1 MDGLDARTVD
11 VDGTRIRCFVGGDG
25 PPVVLL
31 HGGGLDSATLSW
43 RETVPALLDSHTV
56 YVPDLPGYGKSD
68 DPPSG
73 ESVSIGY
80 YVGVLARLFD
90 EWALS
95 EATLVGISMGG
106 GVALGYA
113 LDYPERVSRVVAVDS
128 YGLGGTIP
136 GGKAS
141 TAMTRVPYLFE
152 ALWWVLRR
160 SRYAAKLTVSSIV
173 DRRNVTAG
181 FVDEVFAALRARN
194 TDAWQRF
201 QRAEVGFD
209 GLLTNYVERLPEL
222 PIPTL
227 LVHGETDPLVP
238 VEWAVRAATL
248 IPDAEVRIL
257 ADCGH
262 WPPRERPKR
271 FNELLLGFL
280 DENRD

>member
-1 MDGLDARTVD
+1 MDGLDSRTVD
-11 VDGTRIRCFVGGDG
+11 VDGTRIRYFVGGEG

-43 RETVPALLDSHTV
+43 RETGPALLDSYTV
-56 YVPDLPGYGKSD
+56 YVPDLPGYGESD

-73 ESVSIGY
+73 ENVTVDY
-80 YVGVLARLFD
+80 YVGVLARLLD
-90 EWALS
+90 QWQLPEV
-95 EATLVGISMGG
+95 TVVGISMGG

-113 LDYPERVSRVVAVDS
+113 LDHPGRVARVVAVDS

-141 TAMTRVPYLFE
+141 AAMTRVPYLFE

-160 SRYAAKLTVSSIV
+160 SRYVARLTVLSIV
-173 DRRNVTAG
+173 DRRNVSAG

-194 TDAWQRF
+194 ADAWQRF

-209 GLLTNYVERLPEL
+209 GLLTNYVERLPAL
-222 PIPTL
+222 SVPTL
-227 LVHGETDPLVP
+227 LVHGERDRLVP

-248 IPDAEVRIL
+248 IPDAEVHIL
-257 ADCGH
+257 ANCGH
-262 WPPRERPKR
+262 WPPRERPER

-280 DENRD
+280 DGE